1 MLAGANGS
9 ARRDA
14 AVVASGAVAGERA
27 LVDEHTASARRVGS
41 GAAITWNA
49 ERYPLVVVRDAKTGE
64 ILSLARGGSATV
76 ETAASDLE
84 LTLSD
89 GVASTVL
96 QSHVAQ

>member
-1 MLAGANGS
+1 MRPSIADERGRRRAR
-9 ARRDA
+9 ARRRTHGVRA
-14 AVVASGAVAGERA
+14 AQWEA
-27 LVDEHTASARRVGS
+27 TPT
-41 GAAITWNA
+41 ITWNA
-49 ERYPLVVVRDAKTGE
+49 ARYPLVVVRDAKTGE
-64 ILSLARGGSATV
+64 ILSFARGGSATV